1 MRPANRRRVVMIGV
15 VLVVTAASVLAA
27 YVLAGSAPATTRQS
41 APIWLSTADTTLSG
55 RTLTVY
61 GGIDV
66 NTDLSGAVV
75 KLYKREVGRNV
86 DTFVGKATVTYSM
99 TTGNVF
105 QGKIPHL
112 RRSCVVTAKWAG
124 NARYFAARTWMFAGV
139 LPRLSVTTPLLTQH
153 ETKVRID
160 IAPAQPLH
168 RQGMTRPPFLATVQC
183 RVDGVWTDFPGE
195 LGVLSTDGKSWC
207 VYEYFNVPAGTY
219 TIRAKFSGT
228 NFNVASV
235 SKATEIVVP

>member
-1 MRPANRRRVVMIGV
+1 MIGV
-15 VLVVTAASVLAA
+15 VLVATAASLLAA

-105 QGKIPHL
+105 QGKIL
-112 RRSCVVTAKWAG
+112 ASG
-124 NARYFAARTWMFAGV
+124 AAASSPPSGQATPATS
-139 LPRLSVTTPLLTQH
+139 PR
-153 ETKVRID
+153 
-160 IAPAQPLH
+160 APGCSPA
-168 RQGMTRPPFLATVQC
+168 C
-183 RVDGVWTDFPGE
+183 RHG
-195 LGVLSTDGKSWC
+195 
-207 VYEYFNVPAGTY
+207 
-219 TIRAKFSGT
+219 
-228 NFNVASV
+228 
-235 SKATEIVVP
+235 